1 MSPAVSGSPS
11 VGATVVWRSDAILD
25 FPNSFVG
32 DLELIAGNLITL
44 TGEGTTITGTRIIAI
59 DPASGRTS
67 WADSSLNDLVPAGA
81 SSYHHAHFLRDGD
94 DLILL
99 VTDGSLQKS
108 ALVRFSTTARRAI
121 WKYTVD
127 QILFP
132 ESLSVHNSMTCF
144 AGERPSYARFVA
156 CLDRN
161 GKRLWTQDLEQSGA
175 AWTDTEIAITASR
188 LMVLEYSDYD
198 PGHALASVF
207 DLQTGARTVPTLQ
220 VNATSGGFSTRRV
233 ATWNDDRIVA
243 FLAEGITVFD
253 LSSPQRQPQLL
264 ISLSGQFPRA
274 PEVAV
279 AGSTVYLMYD
289 LPYPNGGDHPKSDV
303 VAAFDLGTGKKL
315 WQKTDLTDP
324 NFERAR
330 PMRLQGSYV
339 LYGAHDGG
347 VWMLAASTGVV
358 QRHLLPS
365 QSPLTLIDR
374 VAPLQYGKSLIV
386 SENLGPG
393 PTDFRLAAI
402 Q

>member
-1 MSPAVSGSPS
+1 LTSPTVS
-11 VGATVVWRSDAILD
+11 ATVVWKSDAILD

-32 DLELIAGNLITL
+32 DLELMAGNLITL

-67 WADSSLNDLVPAGA
+67 WADTSLNNLVPPEER
-81 SSYHHAHFLRDGD
+81 SFHRAHFLRDGD
-94 DLILL
+94 DLIAL
-99 VTDGSLQKS
+99 VTDGSLKKS
-108 ALVRFSTTARRAI
+108 AVVRFSVTARRTI
-121 WKYTVD
+121 WQYTVD

-144 AGERPSYARFVA
+144 AGERPNYARFVA

-175 AWTDTEIAITASR
+175 AWTDTEIAIAASR

-198 PGHALASVF
+198 PGHALASVL

-220 VNATSGGFSTRRV
+220 LSATYGGFGTRRL
-233 ATWNDDRIVA
+233 AAWKDDSVVA

-253 LSSPQRQPQLL
+253 LSSLQRQPQSL
-264 ISLSGQFPRA
+264 ISLTGQFPRA
-274 PEVAV
+274 PEVTV
-279 AGSTVYLMYD
+279 GGSNVYVMYD
-289 LPYPNGGDHPKSDV
+289 LPYPNGGDLPKSDV
-303 VAAFDLGTGKKL
+303 VAAFDLATGKKL
-315 WQKTDLTDP
+315 WQKTDLADP

-330 PMRLQGSYV
+330 PLRLQGSYV
-339 LYGAHDGG
+339 LYGDHDGG
-347 VWMLAASTGVV
+347 VWMLAASTGIV